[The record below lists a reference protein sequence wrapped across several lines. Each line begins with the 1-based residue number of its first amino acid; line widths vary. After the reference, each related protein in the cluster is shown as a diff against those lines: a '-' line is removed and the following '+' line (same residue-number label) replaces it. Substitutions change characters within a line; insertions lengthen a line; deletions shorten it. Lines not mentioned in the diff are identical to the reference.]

1 MWQTFDA
8 DSGLRWFLSSSV
20 VFFSFV
26 SLRFEHIYF
35 CRVYICK
42 PQKWNLCTDCFSCT
56 GFGWV
61 RFDSLLV
68 YLNFCWSYVI
78 VTVCFVKYSM
88 WRIREVENVC
98 SIWNREMWRNQM
110 ERIFEVPVLDG
121 TGHAKCRLVIS
132 KTKPKWNDVDYNLCV
147 G

>member
-1 MWQTFDA
+1 MTD
-8 DSGLRWFLSSSV
+8 LRCWFGFKMISFEFGCF
-20 VFFSFV
+20 FFSFLSDSNTFISV
-26 SLRFEHIYF
+26 EYKFVNHRNEIYA
-35 CRVYICK
+35 RIALATLDLV
-42 PQKWNLCTDCFSCT
+42 
-56 GFGWV
+56 GFGSI
-61 RFDSLLV
+61 RFWFSWIWI
-68 YLNFCWSYVI
+68 CWSYVI